1 MLPTCVQ
8 CRVVFLSSRAKERRA
23 EKASSAKDLR
33 VTVLIGAV
41 IFIFGVVV
49 GFLFGIWYDV
59 RNM

>member
-1 MLPTCVQ
+1 M
-8 CRVVFLSSRAKERRA
+8 
-23 EKASSAKDLR
+23 
-33 VTVLIGAV
+33 TVLIGAV